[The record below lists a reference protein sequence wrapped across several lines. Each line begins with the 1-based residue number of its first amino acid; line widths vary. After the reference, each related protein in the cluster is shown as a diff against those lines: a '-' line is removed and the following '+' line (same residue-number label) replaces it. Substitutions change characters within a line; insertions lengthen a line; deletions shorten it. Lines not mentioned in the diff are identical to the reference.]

1 MLQCSVFIAKSWNA
15 SERDPAGGSIR
26 SMPAEAQRRAT
37 YARGV
42 RGCRWAC
49 GDDGRAIRAA
59 RVTMKFTNQE
69 FAHILAALQAEER
82 ATDAADRRRHSRI
95 DIGIV
100 IQVVDAATKRSY
112 SAMTRD
118 ISFTGIS
125 IVQSAMP
132 TLNSYVIIQLP
143 RRRQK
148 FDAVRCQVMHVRDLA
163 DGLFCIGCAFVAIE
177 APAANK
183 PETPQAPAA

>member
-1 MLQCSVFIAKSWNA
+1 DRYRPGAACEWPCAPEAGDVPPGRVRTAKTT
-15 SERDPAGGSIR
+15 P
-26 SMPAEAQRRAT
+26 P
-37 YARGV
+37 RG
-42 RGCRWAC
+42 
-49 GDDGRAIRAA
+49 AA
-59 RVTMKFTNQE
+59 RATMKFSTQE
-69 FAHILAALQAEER
+69 FAYILAALQAEER

-100 IQVVDAATKRSY
+100 IQVVDVATQRTY

-125 IVQSAMP
+125 IVQSSMP

-148 FDAVRCQVMHVRDLA
+148 FDAV
-163 DGLFCIGCAFVAIE
+163 
-177 APAANK
+177 
-183 PETPQAPAA
+183 

>member
-1 MLQCSVFIAKSWNA
+1 
-15 SERDPAGGSIR
+15 
-26 SMPAEAQRRAT
+26 
-37 YARGV
+37 
-42 RGCRWAC
+42 
-49 GDDGRAIRAA
+49 
-59 RVTMKFTNQE
+59 MKFTNQE

-100 IQVVDAATKRSY
+100 IQVVDVATQRTY

-132 TLNSYVIIQLP
+132 TLNSSVIIQLP

-163 DGLFCIGCAFVAIE
+163 DGLFCIGCLFVAIE
-177 APAANK
+177 EAAANK

>member
-1 MLQCSVFIAKSWNA
+1 
-15 SERDPAGGSIR
+15 
-26 SMPAEAQRRAT
+26 MPAKVIRGARRWWP
-37 YARGV
+37 RG
-42 RGCRWAC
+42 RRP
-49 GDDGRAIRAA
+49 

-69 FAHILAALQAEER
+69 FAYILAALQAEER

-100 IQVVDAATKRSY
+100 IQVVDVATKRTY

-163 DGLFCIGCAFVAIE
+163 DGLFCVGCAFVAIE
-177 APAANK
+177 DASTIPPPKPRTPAGAEATPEAPPAAA
-183 PETPQAPAA
+183 Q

>member
-1 MLQCSVFIAKSWNA
+1 
-15 SERDPAGGSIR
+15 
-26 SMPAEAQRRAT
+26 
-37 YARGV
+37 
-42 RGCRWAC
+42 
-49 GDDGRAIRAA
+49 
-59 RVTMKFTNQE
+59 MKFTNQE

-100 IQVVDAATKRSY
+100 IQVVDVATKRTY

-148 FDAVRCQVMHVRDLA
+148 FDAVRCQIMHVRDLA
-163 DGLFCIGCAFVAIE
+163 DGLFCIGCLFVAIE
-177 APAANK
+177 EGTGAAAAVATKPNAPAGPDAKAPATTEAAAPAASA
-183 PETPQAPAA
+183 PQAPAA